1 MKTRYNVRRL
11 LRLYSHTNRYIR
23 ALDAAKPRRVFRPG
37 MFSSFQQER
46 RRRRDEEEK
55 EEEEKEAKEEEQ
67 EEEDEKEAEETCEV

>member
-1 MKTRYNVRRL
+1 MKTRYNERRL
-11 LRLYSHTNRYIR
+11 LRLYSHTNRYTR

-37 MFSSFQQER
+37 MFSSFQQE

>member
-1 MKTRYNVRRL
+1 MKTRYNERRL

-46 RRRRDEEEK
+46 RRRDEEEK

>member
-46 RRRRDEEEK
+46 RRRDEEEK

>member
-11 LRLYSHTNRYIR
+11 LRLYSHTNRYTR

-37 MFSSFQQER
+37 MFSSFQQE